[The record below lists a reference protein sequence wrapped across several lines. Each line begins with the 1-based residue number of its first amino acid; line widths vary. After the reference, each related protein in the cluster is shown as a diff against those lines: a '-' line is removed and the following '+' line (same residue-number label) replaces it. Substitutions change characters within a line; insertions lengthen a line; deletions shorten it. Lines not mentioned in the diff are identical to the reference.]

1 MLIVFCDYIGLH
13 HNHTY
18 FTWCLSMVFLLD
30 CNQEFCHQCYWVVV
44 DDYLDGRKIPM
55 NEQENSM
62 RRNWHGSSNVLVWYH
77 LIIVIILLMFYS
89 EKTDQ
94 SKMQLVQQKLWKQM
108 EKTNYKLPNKKI
120 IQFIRWFKFILVT
133 TPMAPFAMYM
143 YIYI

>member
-44 DDYLDGRKIPM
+44 DDYPDGRKIPM

-62 RRNWHGSSNVLVWYH
+62 RRNWHGSSNMLVTPHNCYNSAECWCFIPKKRFKVKCSCCTSVNKWKNQ
-77 LIIVIILLMFYS
+77 IINFQTI
-89 EKTDQ
+89 
-94 SKMQLVQQKLWKQM
+94 
-108 EKTNYKLPNKKI
+108 KI
-120 IQFIRWFKFILVT
+120 IFIIIRSSDIQFHVFCIISII
-133 TPMAPFAMYM
+133 PF
-143 YIYI
+143 